1 MRITEKCCGDCSQ
14 CQLLTDGRVDMI
26 PCILD
31 QLFQRVKRMD
41 EKLNNNKETHIADV
55 PEE

>member
-31 QLFQRVKRMD
+31 QLFQRVKRME